1 MTAYSAHIVG
11 HHAKRVV
18 LMNNVMLKKCT
29 QCFGL
34 VFHDWKYCIHCGNDV
49 SLDKACKKAFA
60 FPVLKTQWGDA
71 KLKELYKEE
80 VAFLPTNTTPSTTV
94 SAVASSMA
102 NTVASTVANAMA
114 SKTASTVANTVASAT
129 ASAVATTT
137 ASTTAITTASK
148 TAITTAGKTVSKTVS
163 TTASKTANTTKT
175 LKGMT
180 NSVSK
185 MLFEGEIV
193 EPIDLSTDEKRELI
207 VDITDRTVKQN
218 GKERVLLQDIHLKL
232 CDGEMCLILGGS
244 GAGKTTFLNAV
255 MGAERANAK
264 VTYGGIDLYKDYD
277 RLKHFI
283 GYVAQMD
290 PLRMDDTVYMTL
302 HSAAQLKLPKQIVE
316 DKEQLNERI
325 KMVLETV
332 SLTEESENLVRKL
345 SGGQKKRLNIAVE
358 YITNPHLFFLDEPDS
373 GLDGSQARILME
385 NLRTIADTGKIVM
398 LISHVPD
405 RVLHLFDKVIV
416 LAKDKRSGV
425 GGLSFFGSVKDA
437 LQHYQTETLEG
448 IVAVLDKQ
456 SGAA

>member
-1 MTAYSAHIVG
+1 T
-11 HHAKRVV
+11 
-18 LMNNVMLKKCT
+18 
-29 QCFGL
+29 
-34 VFHDWKYCIHCGNDV
+34 
-49 SLDKACKKAFA
+49 
-60 FPVLKTQWGDA
+60 
-71 KLKELYKEE
+71 LKEIKNSVSKMLFEDESVAEHANSETKE
-80 VAFLPTNTTPSTTV
+80 LPVDIPDKTEKQKKSVLPFKGMKD
-94 SAVASSMA
+94 AVAKELP
-102 NTVASTVANAMA
+102 VDIPD
-114 SKTASTVANTVASAT
+114 KTEKPNNKERV
-129 ASAVATTT
+129 
-137 ASTTAITTASK
+137 
-148 TAITTAGKTVSKTVS
+148 
-163 TTASKTANTTKT
+163 
-175 LKGMT
+175 LPFKGIKD
-180 NSVSK
+180 SVSK

-193 EPIDLSTDEKRELI
+193 EPIELGTDEKRELI

-255 MGAERANAK
+255 MGSERANAQ

-302 HSAAQLKLPKQIVE
+302 HSAAQLKLPRQIVE
-316 DKEQLNERI
+316 DKEQLNQRI
-325 KMVLETV
+325 QMVLETV

-385 NLRTIADTGKIVM
+385 NLRRIADTGKIVM

-425 GGLSFFGSVKDA
+425 GTLSFFGSVADA
-437 LQHYQTETLEG
+437 LAHYQTQTLEE
-448 IVAVLDKQ
+448 IVSVLDKQ
-456 SGAA
+456 SGVA

>member
-1 MTAYSAHIVG
+1 
-11 HHAKRVV
+11 
-18 LMNNVMLKKCT
+18 MNNSTLKKCSH
-29 QCFGL
+29 CFAVIL
-34 VFHDWKYCIHCGNDV
+34 HNWQYCTHCGCDV
-49 SLDKACKKAFA
+49 SQNGQCKMALS
-60 FPVLKTQWGDA
+60 FPVLKTEWGEA
-71 KLKELYKEE
+71 KLKEIYKEE
-80 VAFLPTNTTPSTTV
+80 VSFFATSTTLKEIKN
-94 SAVASSMA
+94 S
-102 NTVASTVANAMA
+102 
-114 SKTASTVANTVASAT
+114 
-129 ASAVATTT
+129 
-137 ASTTAITTASK
+137 
-148 TAITTAGKTVSKTVS
+148 VSKMLFDDENATDNANNETKELPVDIPD
-163 TTASKTANTTKT
+163 KTEKQKEKVLP
-175 LKGMT
+175 LKGSKDAVSQELPVDIIDKT
-180 NSVSK
+180 EKQKKRVLPFKGVKDSVSK

-193 EPIDLSTDEKRELI
+193 EPIELGTDEKRELV

-302 HSAAQLKLPKQIVE
+302 HSAAQLKLPKQIVA

>member
-1 MTAYSAHIVG
+1 MP
-11 HHAKRVV
+11 
-18 LMNNVMLKKCT
+18 
-29 QCFGL
+29 F
-34 VFHDWKYCIHCGNDV
+34 
-49 SLDKACKKAFA
+49 
-60 FPVLKTQWGDA
+60 
-71 KLKELYKEE
+71 
-80 VAFLPTNTTPSTTV
+80 
-94 SAVASSMA
+94 
-102 NTVASTVANAMA
+102 
-114 SKTASTVANTVASAT
+114 
-129 ASAVATTT
+129 
-137 ASTTAITTASK
+137 
-148 TAITTAGKTVSKTVS
+148 
-163 TTASKTANTTKT
+163 
-175 LKGMT
+175 KGIKD
-180 NSVSK
+180 SVSK
-185 MLFEGEIV
+185 ILFEGEIV
-193 EPIDLSTDEKRELI
+193 EPIDLGTDEKRELI

-218 GKERVLLQDIHLKL
+218 GKERVLLQDIHLKVA
-232 CDGEMCLILGGS
+232 DGEMCLILGGS

-255 MGAERANAK
+255 MGSERANAK
-264 VTYGGIDLYKDYD
+264 VTYGGIDLYESYD

-302 HSAAQLKLPKQIVE
+302 HSAAQLKLPRQIVE
-316 DKEQLNERI
+316 DKEQLNQRI
-325 KMVLETV
+325 QMVLETV

-405 RVLHLFDKVIV
+405 RVLYLFDKVIV

>member
-1 MTAYSAHIVG
+1 
-11 HHAKRVV
+11 
-18 LMNNVMLKKCT
+18 MNNSVLKKCSH
-29 QCFGL
+29 CFEVIL
-34 VFHDWKYCIHCGNDV
+34 HNWQYCTRCGSDV
-49 SLDKACKKAFA
+49 SQKGQCKMAFS
-60 FPVLKTQWGDA
+60 FPVVKTEWGDA
-71 KLKELYKEE
+71 KLKEIYKDE
-80 VAFLPTNTTPSTTV
+80 VAFF
-94 SAVASSMA
+94 A
-102 NTVASTVANAMA
+102 
-114 SKTASTVANTVASAT
+114 
-129 ASAVATTT
+129 
-137 ASTTAITTASK
+137 
-148 TAITTAGKTVSKTVS
+148 VS
-163 TTASKTANTTKT
+163 TTAALKEIKNSVSKMLFDDENATDNANNETKELPVDIPDKT
-175 LKGMT
+175 EKQKEKVLPLKGSKDAVSQELPVDIIDKT
-180 NSVSK
+180 EKQKKRVLPFKGVKDSVSK

-193 EPIDLSTDEKRELI
+193 EPIELGTDEKRELV

-302 HSAAQLKLPKQIVE
+302 HSAAQLKLPRQIVE

>member
-1 MTAYSAHIVG
+1 MALS
-11 HHAKRVV
+11 
-18 LMNNVMLKKCT
+18 
-29 QCFGL
+29 
-34 VFHDWKYCIHCGNDV
+34 
-49 SLDKACKKAFA
+49 
-60 FPVLKTQWGDA
+60 FPVVKTEWGEA
-71 KLKELYKEE
+71 KLKEIYKEE
-80 VAFLPTNTTPSTTV
+80 VSFFATSTTLKEIKN
-94 SAVASSMA
+94 S
-102 NTVASTVANAMA
+102 
-114 SKTASTVANTVASAT
+114 
-129 ASAVATTT
+129 
-137 ASTTAITTASK
+137 
-148 TAITTAGKTVSKTVS
+148 VSKMLFEDENAAEHANSETKELPVDIPD
-163 TTASKTANTTKT
+163 KTEKQKERVLP
-175 LKGMT
+175 LKGSKDAVSQELPVDIIDKT
-180 NSVSK
+180 EKQKKRVLPFKGVKDSVSK

-193 EPIDLSTDEKRELI
+193 EPIELGTDEKRELV

-302 HSAAQLKLPKQIVE
+302 HSAAQLKLPRQIVE

-385 NLRTIADTGKIVM
+385 NLRRIADTGKIVM

>member
-1 MTAYSAHIVG
+1 MTAYSAHIAV
-11 HHAKRVV
+11 HHAKRVL
-18 LMNNVMLKKCT
+18 LMNNSILKKCSH
-29 QCFGL
+29 CFAVIL
-34 VFHDWKYCIHCGNDV
+34 HNWQYCTRCGCDV
-49 SLDKACKKAFA
+49 SQNGQYKMALS
-60 FPVLKTQWGDA
+60 FPVVKTEWGEA
-71 KLKELYKEE
+71 KLKEIYQEE
-80 VAFLPTNTTPSTTV
+80 VAFFATSTTLKEIKNSV
-94 SAVASSMA
+94 SKMLFEDESVAEHANSETKELPVDIPDKTEKQKKSVLPFKGMKDAVAKELPVDISD
-102 NTVASTVANAMA
+102 
-114 SKTASTVANTVASAT
+114 KTEKPNNKERV
-129 ASAVATTT
+129 
-137 ASTTAITTASK
+137 
-148 TAITTAGKTVSKTVS
+148 
-163 TTASKTANTTKT
+163 
-175 LKGMT
+175 LPFKGIKD
-180 NSVSK
+180 SVSK

-193 EPIDLSTDEKRELI
+193 EPIDLGTDEKRELI

-255 MGAERANAK
+255 MGSERANAQ

-302 HSAAQLKLPKQIVE
+302 HSAAQLKLPRQIVE
-316 DKEQLNERI
+316 DKEQLNQRI
-325 KMVLETV
+325 QMVLETV

-385 NLRTIADTGKIVM
+385 NLRRIADTGKIVM

-425 GGLSFFGSVKDA
+425 GTLSFFGSVTDA
-437 LQHYQTETLEG
+437 LAHYQTQTLEE
-448 IVAVLDKQ
+448 IVSVLDKQ
-456 SGAA
+456 SGVA

>member
-1 MTAYSAHIVG
+1 
-11 HHAKRVV
+11 
-18 LMNNVMLKKCT
+18 MNNSVLKKCSH
-29 QCFGL
+29 CFEVIL
-34 VFHDWKYCIHCGNDV
+34 HNWQYCTRCGSDV
-49 SLDKACKKAFA
+49 SQKGQCKMALS
-60 FPVLKTQWGDA
+60 FPVVKTEWGET
-71 KLKELYKEE
+71 KLKEIYKEE
-80 VAFLPTNTTPSTTV
+80 VAFF
-94 SAVASSMA
+94 A
-102 NTVASTVANAMA
+102 
-114 SKTASTVANTVASAT
+114 
-129 ASAVATTT
+129 
-137 ASTTAITTASK
+137 
-148 TAITTAGKTVSKTVS
+148 VS
-163 TTASKTANTTKT
+163 TTAALKEIKNSVSKMLFEDENAADDANPDGNELPVDMLDKNEKHKKRVLPFKDIKNAITKELSVDIFDKT
-175 LKGMT
+175 EKPNHKERVLPFKGIKD
-180 NSVSK
+180 SVSK

-193 EPIDLSTDEKRELI
+193 EPIDMSGDEKRELV
-207 VDITDRTVKQN
+207 VDIIDRTVKQN
-218 GKERVLLQDIHLKL
+218 GKERVLLQDIHLKVA
-232 CDGEMCLILGGS
+232 DGEMVLILGGS

-264 VTYGGIDLYKDYD
+264 VTYGGIDLYESYN

-302 HSAAQLKLPKQIVE
+302 HSAAQLKLPKQIVA
-316 DKEQLNERI
+316 DSNQLNERI

-332 SLTEESENLVRKL
+332 ALTEESDNLVRKL

-385 NLRTIADTGKIVM
+385 NLRSIADTGKIVM

-425 GGLSFFGSVKDA
+425 GTLSFFGSVKDA
-437 LQHYQTETLEG
+437 LAHYQTETLEG

-456 SGAA
+456 QVAE

>member
-1 MTAYSAHIVG
+1 M
-11 HHAKRVV
+11 
-18 LMNNVMLKKCT
+18 
-29 QCFGL
+29 
-34 VFHDWKYCIHCGNDV
+34 
-49 SLDKACKKAFA
+49 AFS
-60 FPVLKTQWGDA
+60 FPVVKTEWGDA
-71 KLKELYKEE
+71 KLKEIYKDE
-80 VAFLPTNTTPSTTV
+80 VAFF
-94 SAVASSMA
+94 A
-102 NTVASTVANAMA
+102 
-114 SKTASTVANTVASAT
+114 
-129 ASAVATTT
+129 
-137 ASTTAITTASK
+137 
-148 TAITTAGKTVSKTVS
+148 VS
-163 TTASKTANTTKT
+163 TTAALKEIKNSVSKMLFDDENATDNANNETKELPVDISDKT
-175 LKGMT
+175 EKQKEKVLPLKGSKDAVSQELPVDIIDKT
-180 NSVSK
+180 EKQKKRVLPFKGVKDSVSK

-193 EPIDLSTDEKRELI
+193 EPIELGTDEKRELV